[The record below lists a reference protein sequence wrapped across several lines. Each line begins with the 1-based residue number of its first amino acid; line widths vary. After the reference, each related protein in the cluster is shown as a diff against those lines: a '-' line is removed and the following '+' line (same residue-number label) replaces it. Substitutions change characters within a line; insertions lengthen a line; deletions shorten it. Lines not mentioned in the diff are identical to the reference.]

1 MRIWLIVFA
10 LMAAPAAFAQTAA
23 IDLGP
28 GVSTLLRYRVY
39 PHLQRGLQALASGDQ
54 KTAIAELEH
63 ARRLAP
69 DNAVVAVYLAD
80 AYRAFG
86 RIEQARAL
94 LQDQL
99 RKTPRETRLRAALAA
114 LPPSAE
120 ALPKSAETLP
130 KSAAT
135 SPPPVAAPRANPV
148 PRPVEAAPP
157 APVLEERQSADAERL
172 AAYRRRES
180 AYQAYADGKYAEAL
194 ALWRTQPLNDL
205 PPDDVLGAVTT
216 AIAAGEMIQAAQ
228 WLSAYRD
235 RGAPPTHRYWS
246 LTADALFDTDPP
258 RAKEALSQAIALQPA
273 AADYLRLARLES
285 QVQPRLDW
293 LRRAAAIDDQAAS
306 THATLGFAAWNAGHY
321 AEAARAFERAWQI
334 DPHSFLVTA
343 QLVYVHQRLAN
354 NDRARWFAEQAIDA
368 LAKKPP
374 EAFAAGPSLPERR
387 FAFMRLHEDLGRRLS
402 LSLDG
407 FSGSGTASATSAT
420 GPGRAFRSYLQAEA
434 DLRLGRPPIRNGS
447 TLSLYARV
455 FADGGA
461 ENLALPT
468 TNTTIGAGV
477 RWKPFGNRVLFI
489 MAEGQQSPGS
499 GTRDVVIRGSS
510 SLFSTGQWS
519 DDWHPSGGGWL
530 ARNLY
535 LDAAYYAVSNQVALA
550 GDFRMS
556 YHRRLGD
563 QQTIEPYARLQING
577 FRRARF
583 DRDFRVGIGARWNL
597 WSGERDY
604 DAFRQKLSAGIEF
617 QRAID
622 TYLPDRS
629 GVFVSIGVRR

>member
-1 MRIWLIVFA
+1 LI
-10 LMAAPAAFAQTAA
+10 APAAFAQTAA

-39 PHLQRGLQALASGDQ
+39 PHLQRGLAAVARGDE
-54 KTAIAELEH
+54 KTAITELEH

-69 DNAVVAVYLAD
+69 DNPAVAVYLVD

-99 RKTPRETRLRAALAA
+99 RKTPRETRLRDALSA

-120 ALPKSAETLP
+120 ALPKSAGTLPKSAEALP

-135 SPPPVAAPRANPV
+135 SSPAVVAPRAKPV
-148 PRPVEAAPP
+148 PRPAEAAPP
-157 APVLEERQSADAERL
+157 APVLEERQSADAERM

-194 ALWRTQPLNDL
+194 ALWRTQPLEDL
-205 PPDDVLGAVTT
+205 APDDVLGAVTT
-216 AIAAGEMIQAAQ
+216 AIAAGETVQAAR
-228 WLSAYRD
+228 WLSEYRD
-235 RGAPPTHRYWS
+235 RGAPLTHRYWS
-246 LTADALFDTDPP
+246 LTADAVSNTDPA
-258 RAKEALSQAIALQPA
+258 RAREALSQAITLQPA
-273 AADYLRLARLES
+273 AADYLRLARLEP
-285 QVQPRLDW
+285 QAEPRLDW
-293 LRRAAAIDDQAAS
+293 LRRAAALDDQTAS
-306 THATLGFAAWNAGHY
+306 THAAVGFAAWNAGFY
-321 AEAARAFERAWQI
+321 NEAERAFERAWQL
-334 DPHSFLVTA
+334 DRSSLLVTA
-343 QLVYVHQRLAN
+343 QLVYVHQWLAN
-354 NDRARWFAEQAIDA
+354 NERARWFAEQVIDA
-368 LAKKPP
+368 LAEQHP
-374 EAFAAGPSLPERR
+374 EASAGGLSVPERR
-387 FAFMRLHEDLGRRLS
+387 FAFMRLHEDLGRRLT

-407 FSGSGTASATSAT
+407 FSGSGAASATSAT

-461 ENLALPT
+461 EDSALPT
-468 TNTTIGAGV
+468 TNPTIGAGV
-477 RWKPFGNRVLFI
+477 RWKPFGNRILFV
-489 MAEGQQSPGS
+489 MAEGQQTPSNGN
-499 GTRDVVIRGSS
+499 RDVVIRSS
-510 SLFSTGQWS
+510 MSLFNGGRWS
-519 DDWHPSGGGWL
+519 DDWHPSGRGWL

-535 LDAAYYAVSNQVALA
+535 LDAAYYAVSEQFALA

-563 QQTIEPYARLQING
+563 QQTIEPYARLQMNG
-577 FRRARF
+577 FRRAQF
-583 DRDFRVGIGARWNL
+583 ERDLRVGIGARWNL
-597 WSGERDY
+597 WGGERQY
-604 DAFRQKLSAGIEF
+604 DAFRRKLSAGIEF
-617 QRAID
+617 QRAIE
-622 TYLPDRS
+622 TYLPGRS